1 MKINFYVFLPKASA
15 LSQINNALSYQAWND
30 FVDHFNIWNTIHL
43 SYYEAEPCFRCW
55 NIQESTPES
64 AWLFCSPHLTFPAF
78 KYIPF
83 SHDLPFQYD
92 RETHVWNVAYSNSS
106 FSQTNKISCPQNVG
120 YLILQERFSF
130 FFLGPHLWHMEVHR
144 LGVQSKLQVSA
155 DATATAT
162 WDLSHVCDLHHNSR
176 QHQILDPL
184 NEARN
189 WTRHIMVPSQV
200 HFCCAMTGTPQE
212 WFESK
217 SSCF

>member
-130 FFLGPHLWHMEVHR
+130 FF
-144 LGVQSKLQVSA
+144 
-155 DATATAT
+155 
-162 WDLSHVCDLHHNSR
+162 
-176 QHQILDPL
+176 
-184 NEARN
+184 
-189 WTRHIMVPSQV
+189 
-200 HFCCAMTGTPQE
+200 
-212 WFESK
+212 
-217 SSCF
+217 